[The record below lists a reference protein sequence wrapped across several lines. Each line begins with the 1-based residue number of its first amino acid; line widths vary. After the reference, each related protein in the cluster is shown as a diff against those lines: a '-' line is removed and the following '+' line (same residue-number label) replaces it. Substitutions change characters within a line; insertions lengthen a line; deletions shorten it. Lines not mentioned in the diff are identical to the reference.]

1 MSLLEIKNLHVEVE
15 GKKILNGLTLT
26 IEKGQ
31 VAAIMGPNGSGKSTL
46 AYVLAGKDNYHV
58 TEGDVLLDGES
69 ILGMAPDER
78 AAKGVFLAFQYPVEV
93 PGVATMT
100 FLRTALNA
108 QRKHRGEPEFST
120 PEFMKRVRET
130 SKLLGIDQEMLRRA
144 VNVGF
149 SGGEKKR
156 NEILQMAVLEPRL
169 AVLDE
174 TDSGLDIDA
183 LKIVADGVNRL
194 RSPQRSMI
202 VITHY
207 QRLLNYIVPDVV
219 HVLAK
224 GRVVKIGRQGTGAR
238 ARSHRLCAIRRR
250 GGVMNVEVR
259 NMKTAAE
266 QALAAAFAA
275 ARATLPG
282 KGAVAA
288 LREDAFQRFDA
299 RGLPHR
305 RVEEWKYTDL
315 RALMREAK
323 PLAGPAGA
331 KPAGDLASILSGVD
345 ADHIAIVNGRYEPAW
360 SNFSG
365 ADPGIALAELF
376 KFLADEPDYRLGQVP
391 GGDDPAH
398 WLNTAFMSGGVALR
412 VKRGDGCGQADPYR
426 ACVFR
431 RCRRRDVS
439 AHRGDRGAGRAG

>member
-1 MSLLEIKNLHVEVE
+1 MSLLEVKNLHVEVE
-15 GKKILNGLTLT
+15 DKKILNGLTLT

-46 AYVLAGKDNYHV
+46 AYVLAGKDNYKV

-69 ILGMAPDER
+69 ILDMAPDER

-108 QRKHRGEPEFST
+108 QRKTRGESEFST
-120 PEFMKRVRET
+120 PEFMKLVRET
-130 SKLLGIDQEMLRRA
+130 SAQLGIDAEMLRRA

-156 NEILQMAVLEPRL
+156 NEILQMAMLQPRL

-194 RSPQRSMI
+194 RSPERSMI

-219 HVLAK
+219 HVMAK

-238 ARSHRLCAIRRR
+238 TRGQRLRAIRGR
-250 GGVMNVEVR
+250 GGLM
-259 NMKTAAE
+259 TARRAHH
-266 QALAAAFAA
+266 QDRGRAGAGRCLCGGARQA
-275 ARATLPG
+275 ARQGRAR
-282 KGAVAA
+282 
-288 LREDAFQRFDA
+288 LREDAFKRFDA

-315 RALMREAK
+315 RALMRDAK
-323 PLAGPAGA
+323 PLAGPARR
-331 KPAGDLASILSGVD
+331 K
-345 ADHIAIVNGRYEPAW
+345 
-360 SNFSG
+360 
-365 ADPGIALAELF
+365 AE
-376 KFLADEPDYRLGQVP
+376 
-391 GGDDPAH
+391 
-398 WLNTAFMSGGVALR
+398 
-412 VKRGDGCGQADPYR
+412 
-426 ACVFR
+426 R
-431 RCRRRDVS
+431 RHRRPS
-439 AHRGDRGAGRAG
+439 